1 LFFLN
6 CDLFNDFVLILCG
19 KQTILGGKRGG
30 EKSKTVGKSRKKVG
44 KNNLGGG
51 KYCGTRPHID

>member
-1 LFFLN
+1 MRKTTYSW
-6 CDLFNDFVLILCG
+6 G
-19 KQTILGGKRGG
+19 KTHG
-30 EKSKTVGKSRKKVG
+30 EAAAKLERSRNWAG